1 MGIAGGV
8 DPVPSPVAGGGK
20 NEGYH
25 PPRVA
30 DSPGLR
36 MVVLRKPAVIACPL
50 PARAG
55 RMVLD
60 GDDAGKHLVVDAGL
74 ADYHPCQRDD
84 VLNL

>member
-1 MGIAGGV
+1 MGIAGGGTRSLLPLREEARMR
-8 DPVPSPVAGGGK
+8 DISPAAGGRLARPEK
-20 NEGYH
+20 
-25 PPRVA
+25 
-30 DSPGLR
+30 
-36 MVVLRKPAVIACPL
+36 VVLRKPAVIACPL